1 MELLNSFLTALGLKN
16 GAVIGGF
23 LGALVSLKFIEDIAH
38 WSWWKK
44 ITTVLAGATVAAYST
59 PLTVEVLELSS
70 KAEGAI
76 AFIGGLFGMSI
87 AGAVMKA
94 IPAFVE
100 TAREKW
106 GGGK

>member
-1 MELLNSFLTALGLKN
+1 MDGISSFLTALGLKN
-16 GAVIGGF
+16 GAVVGGF
-23 LGALVSLKFIEDIAH
+23 IGALVSLKFIEDIAH

-44 ITTVLAGATVAAYST
+44 TTTVLAGATVAAYST
-59 PLTVEVLELSS
+59 PLTVELLELSQ

-87 AGAVMKA
+87 AGAVIKA
-94 IPAFVE
+94 IPSIVE
-100 TAREKW
+100 TARERW

>member
-1 MELLNSFLTALGLKN
+1 MDALNSFLASLGLKH
-16 GAVIGGF
+16 GAVVGGF
-23 LGALVSLKFIEDIAH
+23 LGALVSLKFIEDIAS
-38 WSWWKK
+38 WSWGKR
-44 ITTVLAGATVAAYST
+44 ITTILAGAAVAAYST
-59 PLTVEVLELSS
+59 PLTVEVLQLTP

-76 AFIGGLFGMSI
+76 AFIGGLFGMSL
-87 AGAVMKA
+87 AGAIMKA

>member
-1 MELLNSFLTALGLKN
+1 MDAINSFLAALGLKN

-23 LGALVSLKFIEDIAH
+23 FGALISLKFIEDIGH

-59 PLTVEVLELSS
+59 PLTVEILELSS

-76 AFIGGLFGMSI
+76 AFVGGLFGMSV
-87 AGAVMKA
+87 AGAVIKS
-94 IPAFVE
+94 IPAFVDS
-100 TAREKW
+100 ARKRW
-106 GGGK
+106 GGGA